1 MVTPTKLEVDVEDSI
16 RYYRQEN
23 GRLEP
28 APDQE
33 VAEAKGVLFFCPNC
47 RTERKYKNLEF
58 GEAKRCPKCHT
69 VMLKQL

>member
-1 MVTPTKLEVDVEDSI
+1 MAEPTKLEVDVEDSL

-33 VAEAKGVLFFCPNC
+33 VAEAKGILFMCPNC
-47 RTERKYKNLEF
+47 SAERKYKNLEF
-58 GEAKRCPKCHT
+58 GEVKRCPECST
-69 VMLKQL
+69 VMLRQL